1 MIWIFTEGVRWWDRI
16 QAIFYLFFYFKVQ
29 FFWEGHKNEH
39 NRPYGFEIYLV
50 NVKTM
55 RTIAKIFVASLEK
68 LNFKNLR
75 SVST

>member
-1 MIWIFTEGVRWWDRI
+1 MKSWKP
-16 QAIFYLFFYFKVQ
+16 QADKVQ
-29 FFWEGHKNEH
+29 LFWDGHNNFH
-39 NRPYGFEIYLV
+39 NRPHGFDIDLV